1 MWHETK
7 QVFVES
13 IERAMLAAARQLPGL
28 VAMLLIVLVF
38 AALALLV
45 RFAIARLLGSF
56 GLDRRF
62 HRWGPVGAEEWMP
75 RGSPTLF
82 FARIGFWT
90 VLVTGALLG
99 LGVFE
104 PTSALAI
111 RLLSYVPQAL
121 LAIVILAVGVA
132 LSRVLEQNVLV
143 SAVNMGIQSARLLSL
158 GVKWLVVVLATAM
171 ALDHLGIGGMLVTI
185 SFSILFGGIVLALAL
200 ALGLG
205 SRDAV
210 SKSWEKRQQQRERT
224 AGEEV
229 RHL

>member
-1 MWHETK
+1 MWQETK
-7 QVFVES
+7 QVFVQS
-13 IERAMLAAARQLPGL
+13 IERAAMAAARQLPGL

-38 AALALLV
+38 AVLAFTV
-45 RFAIARLLGSF
+45 RFALSRILSSF

-62 HRWGPVGAEEWMP
+62 HRWGPIAAEEWMP
-75 RGSPTLF
+75 RGSPTLL
-82 FARIGFWT
+82 FARVGFWA
-90 VLVTGALLG
+90 VMITGLLLG

-111 RLLSYVPQAL
+111 RLLGYVPQAL
-121 LAIVILAVGVA
+121 LAIVILAAGVA

-143 SAVNMGIQSARLLSL
+143 SAVNMGLQSARLLSL
-158 GVKWLVVVLATAM
+158 GVKWMVVILAAAM
-171 ALDHLGIGGMLVTI
+171 ALEHLGIGGMLITL

-210 SKSWEKRQQQRERT
+210 SKSWEKRQQQREK
-224 AGEEV
+224 ASEEV